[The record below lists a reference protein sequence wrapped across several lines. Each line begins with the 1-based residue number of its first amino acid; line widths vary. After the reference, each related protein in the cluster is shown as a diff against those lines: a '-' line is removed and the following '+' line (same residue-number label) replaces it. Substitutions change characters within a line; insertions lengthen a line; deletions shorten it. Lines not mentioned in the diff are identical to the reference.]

1 MMLEGKTALITGA
14 GGGIGQALA
23 TVFVLAGANVVITD
37 IREDA
42 LTETA
47 ANISD
52 RPSQVLA
59 LPADLTDAASVKA
72 LVAAGVKHFGQ
83 LDCAV
88 NNAGFYQPDTPLPN
102 IDEGLARQVIEVDF
116 WGVFH
121 CMRAEIEAMRAHG
134 RGSIVTIS
142 SGAGILGHPGNA
154 IYSAAKHAVVGLT
167 RTAALDHSRE
177 GIRCNVICPG
187 MIETPPLQAWL
198 ADPQFRQMMT
208 GLHPI
213 GRLGQ
218 PEEIAQ
224 AAAWLCSDLSSFVTG
239 AVLAADGGYT
249 AQ

>member
-1 MMLEGKTALITGA
+1 MLKGKTAFITGA
-14 GGGIGQALA
+14 GGGIGHALA
-23 TVFVLAGANVVITD
+23 NVFAKAGANIIITD
-37 IREDA
+37 VREDA
-42 LTETA
+42 LAQTVA
-47 ANISD
+47 GLADCAD
-52 RPSQVLA
+52 RVLA
-59 LPADLTDAASVKA
+59 LAADLTDSAAVKSLIA
-72 LVAAGVKHFGQ
+72 DGVKHFGR

-88 NNAGFYQPDTPLPN
+88 NNAGFYPPDAPLPDV
-102 IDEGLARQVIEVDF
+102 DEDLARRVLEVDF

-121 CMRAEIEAMRAHG
+121 CMRAEIDAMRAHG
-134 RGSIVTIS
+134 VGSIVTIS

-154 IYSAAKHAVVGLT
+154 VYSAAKHAVVGLT

-198 ADPQFRQMMT
+198 SDPQFRQMMT
-208 GLHPI
+208 AMHPI

-224 AAAWLCSDLSSFVTG
+224 TAAWLCSDLSSFVTG
-239 AVLAADGGYT
+239 AVIAADGGYT

>member
-1 MMLEGKTALITGA
+1 MLEGKTTFITGA
-14 GGGIGQALA
+14 GGGIGRALA
-23 TVFVLAGANVVITD
+23 HVFARAGSNIIITD
-37 IREDA
+37 LLEDA
-42 LTETA
+42 LAETA
-47 ANISD
+47 QSLAD
-52 RPSQVLA
+52 CAARVLA
-59 LPADLTDAASVKA
+59 LPADVTDADAVRA
-72 LVAAGVKHFGQ
+72 MIAAGIERFGR

-88 NNAGFYQPDTPLPN
+88 NNAGFYPPDTPLPD
-102 IDEGLARQVIEVDF
+102 IDEALARKVMEVDF

-121 CMRAEIEAMRAHG
+121 CLRAEIDAMRQHG
-134 RGSIVTIS
+134 TGSIVTIS
-142 SGAGILGHPGNA
+142 SGAGTLGHPGNA

-198 ADPQFRQMMT
+198 ADPQFRQIMT

-224 AAAWLCSDLSSFVTG
+224 TAAWLCSDLAGFVTG
-239 AVLAADGGYT
+239 AVIAVDGGYT